1 MNTPSAVPY
10 TVRMPLFCPNRASFA
25 NPVDYQEAM
34 CKYEEELVKRLAY
47 VTPTSSLNLNPDFEN
62 EDEDDD
68 DDDDDSNSDYY
79 YDDDE
84 SDFDFDFDYEEN
96 PLLLVVPYKT
106 QKCTTEELQTS
117 AGECSI
123 CLEDMTRAN
132 CVTTNCMHSYCGPCY
147 NKYKKLTCPLCRQRV
162 VYFTRYAE

>member
-25 NPVDYQEAM
+25 NPGDYQEAM

-47 VTPTSSLNLNPDFEN
+47 VTPTSSLNLNHDFEN
-62 EDEDDD
+62 EDEDEDDD
-68 DDDDDSNSDYY
+68 DDDDNDFDYY
-79 YDDDE
+79 DN
-84 SDFDFDFDYEEN
+84 DFDFEEN

-106 QKCTTEELQTS
+106 QKCTTEELQTC

-123 CLEDMTRAN
+123 CLENMTRSN
-132 CVTTNCMHSYCGPCY
+132 CVTTNCMHSYCGTCY
-147 NKYKKLTCPLCRQRV
+147 NKYKKPTCPLCRQPV
-162 VYFTRYAE
+162 LHLTKYAEYL